1 VRIDDGALTLVA
13 TPGEDG
19 MFRIPFSPIGRLE
32 LGTHTLAVDGVPQLY
47 EGPETTIV
55 VVLPTFAPQG
65 PTGPAFNNSL
75 LVARG

>member
-1 VRIDDGALTLVA
+1 
-13 TPGEDG
+13 
-19 MFRIPFSPIGRLE
+19 MFRIPFSPLGRLE